1 MDSSLFSWIN
11 GIAGQNPALDLLMV
25 WVAKYAPLIFILAL
39 LGLWFSKNVKY
50 QRGAF
55 LAGLSALIALGIGQV
70 IGMFFLRPRPYY
82 SVPTHLLIDRTLDT
96 SFPSDHATF
105 AFAIAAM
112 LWQVNRRLSIALLL
126 LSVLMGFARVYVG
139 AHYPLDILGGAILGI
154 GVSAGLAWMQ
164 KRDPFPKAMDGLFH
178 ILARLHLAAGNS

>member
-11 GIAGQNPALDLLMV
+11 GLAGLNPALDLLMV
-25 WVAKYAPLIFILAL
+25 WIAKYALLIFILTL
-39 LGLWFSKNVKY
+39 LALWFSKNVKY

-70 IGMFFLRPRPYY
+70 IGMVFLRPRPYY
-82 SVPTHLLIDRTLDT
+82 SIPTHLLIGRTLDT

-112 LWQVNRRLSIALLL
+112 LWQVNRRLSVALLL
-126 LSVLMGFARVYVG
+126 LSALMGFARVYVG
-139 AHYPLDILGGAILGI
+139 AHYPLDILGGAVLGI
-154 GVSAGLAWMQ
+154 GVSAGLTWLQ
-164 KRDPFPKAMDGLFH
+164 NRDPFPIVLDGLFQ
-178 ILARLHLAAGNS
+178 ILARLHLAAGSS